1 MCVWNPVKSH
11 MVRGFGRLVC
21 CWLWKFGLC
30 FSSNEEFIEFWQK
43 AACEFLKLCRRT
55 ASYTLLSSGE
65 LHLLT
70 GVQADSRSSCRK
82 VHFGRMRDRRWGRG
96 GAHAPP
102 PSTYT
107 CSSST
112 LRSLLFIKY
121 DLHHQEKINRYSLC
135 SVNWVGEFSQMHYRN
150 VSIRKC
156 LK

>member
-102 PSTYT
+102 PPAR
-107 CSSST
+107 T
-112 LRSLLFIKY
+112 LAAQAHS
-121 DLHHQEKINRYSLC
+121 DHCYSLSMTC
-135 SVNWVGEFSQMHYRN
+135 T
-150 VSIRKC
+150 IRKRLIDIHYVLLTESGSF
-156 LK
+156 LKCITETFPLENV